1 MEAARK
7 IGKMVFFFEGDVG
20 VEISNVVL
28 DSAFEMVLR
37 EMDSRAQVEGV
48 MRKDVGDDDA
58 PEFA

>member
-20 VEISNVVL
+20 VEISKVVL

>member
-1 MEAARK
+1 
-7 IGKMVFFFEGDVG
+7 MVFFLEGDVG
-20 VEISNVVL
+20 VEIGDVVL
-28 DSAFEMVLR
+28 NSSFEMVLR

>member
-1 MEAARK
+1 
-7 IGKMVFFFEGDVG
+7 MVFFLEGDVG
-20 VEISNVVL
+20 VEISDVVL

-37 EMDSRAQVEGV
+37 EMDSGAQVEGV